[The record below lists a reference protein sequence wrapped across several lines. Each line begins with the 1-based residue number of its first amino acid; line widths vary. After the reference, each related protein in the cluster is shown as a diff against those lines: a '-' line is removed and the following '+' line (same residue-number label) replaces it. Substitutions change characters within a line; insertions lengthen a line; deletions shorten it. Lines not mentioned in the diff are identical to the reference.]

1 MKFIDYIKAVTKQA
15 IENNIVVYDD
25 YADSNVYTEIL
36 DNQLKKYYAKECVGY
51 PKFLVIPQH
60 VSLET
65 RRTGLLLTKLT
76 EFKPSLPVIR
86 LGYDE
91 YRHWLDYMK
100 TIQIDLAMPTDKET
114 LVLLVGSTSAIFGAV

>member
-15 IENNIVVYDD
+15 IENNFVVYDE
-25 YADSNVYTEIL
+25 YADNNVYTEKL
-36 DNQLKKYYAKECVGY
+36 DNQLKKLYAKECVGY

-65 RRTGLLLTKLT
+65 KRTGLLLTKLT

-91 YRHWLDYMK
+91 YRQWMDHIK
-100 TIQIDLAMPTDKET
+100 TIQIDLAMPPDKET
-114 LVLLVGSTSAIFGAV
+114 FVLLVGSTSAIFGAV

>member
-1 MKFIDYIKAVTKQA
+1 MKFIDYIKEVTKQA
-15 IENNIVVYDD
+15 YDHNMIAFDKYSDQNI
-25 YADSNVYTEIL
+25 YTEFL
-36 DNQLKKYYAKECVGY
+36 DNALKETYAHECLGY

-65 RRTGLLLTKLT
+65 IRSGFLNTKLT

-91 YRHWLDYMK
+91 YREWVDFLK
-100 TIQIDLAMPTDKET
+100 TLEMSKPEDKET
-114 LVLLVGSTSAIFGAV
+114 LILLVGSTSAIFGAV